1 MNSKSF
7 LMTALASTLVLS
19 SCSKLGELSAD
30 NFTVTPSPLEEIS
43 GKVPVTINGRFPEKY
58 MKKKAVVTV
67 TPVIRYENGQA
78 TGQAATFQ
86 GEKVQGNNQEISYK
100 VGGNYTMRNTFNY
113 VPAMQKSEL
122 YLTFDAKI
130 GKKTFNVP
138 EVKVADGVIATATL
152 LSNAIGSANTANA
165 TDAYQYAI
173 AQTKQAQIKY
183 LIQQAKVRTSELK
196 TTSVQEFLQTLRDIK
211 NDQKGYMLDG
221 IEVSAYA
228 SPDGGLKLNT
238 ALAENRGK
246 SSSDFLKGEL
256 KKMNFDADV
265 QSSYTAE
272 DWDGFQQLVAAS
284 NIQDKDVI
292 LRVLSMYS
300 DPEEREQQIKNI
312 SVAFKELADEV
323 LPELR
328 RARLTVNYQIIGR
341 SDDEI
346 QEQFKTD
353 AKQLSVEELLY
364 SATLTESTAEQKTI
378 YETTAKLYPND
389 YRAFN
394 NLASLA
400 YKAGDLA
407 AAENYVQKALQL
419 NPSATEANANKA
431 LIAMAQG
438 KAEEAQTYLA
448 KATTSKNYN
457 ELLGNLQVAAGNYAQ
472 SAQSL
477 KGVSTNSAA
486 LAQILNKN
494 YTEAAQTLAEIKSP
508 DATTDYLKAVLSART
523 GQEATAI
530 QSLRNAFAKDA
541 LLKERAKR
549 DLEFL
554 SLFNNGTFQSL
565 VK

>member
-1 MNSKSF
+1 
-7 LMTALASTLVLS
+7 
-19 SCSKLGELSAD
+19 
-30 NFTVTPSPLEEIS
+30 
-43 GKVPVTINGRFPEKY
+43 

-67 TPVIRYENGQA
+67 TPVLRYENGQVL
-78 TGQAATFQ
+78 GQPATFQ

-100 VGGNYTMRNTFNY
+100 VGGSYTMRNTFDY
-113 VPAMQKSEL
+113 VPAMLKSEL

-138 EVKVADGVIATATL
+138 EVKVADGVVATSTL
-152 LSNAIGSANTANA
+152 LANTIGSANTANA

-196 TTSVQEFLQTLRDIK
+196 TVSVKEFLQTLRDIK

-246 SSSDFLKGEL
+246 SSSNFLKGEL
-256 KKMNFDADV
+256 KKMKLDAEV
-265 QSSYTAE
+265 QSTYTAE

-300 DPEEREQQIKNI
+300 DPEEREKQIKNI
-312 SVAFKELADEV
+312 SVAFKELAEEV

-328 RARLTVNYQIIGR
+328 RARLTVNYQLIGR

-353 AKQLSVEELLY
+353 ATKLSVEELLY
-364 SATLTESTAEQKTI
+364 AATLTENTAEQKAI

-407 AAENYVQKALQL
+407 VAENYVQKALQI
-419 NPSATEANANKA
+419 NPSAAEANANKA
-431 LIAMAQG
+431 LVEMAKG
-438 KAEEAQTYLA
+438 KATEAQTYLA
-448 KATTSKNYN
+448 KATTAKNYN

-472 SAQSL
+472 SAQNL

-486 LAQILNKN
+486 LAQILNKD
-494 YTEAAQTLAEIKSP
+494 YTEAAQTLAQIATP
-508 DATTDYLKAVLSART
+508 DATTDYLKAVLAART

-530 QSLRNAFAKDA
+530 QNLRNAFAKDA
-541 LLKERAKR
+541 SFKERAKR
-549 DLEFL
+549 DLEFV
-554 SLFNNGTFQSL
+554 SLFNNSTFQSI

>member
-1 MNSKSF
+1 MAA
-7 LMTALASTLVLS
+7 MASTLVLS

-30 NFTVTPSPLEEIS
+30 NFTVTPSPLEEIG

-67 TPVIRYENGQA
+67 TPVLRYENGQA

-100 VGGNYTMRNTFNY
+100 VGGSYTMRNTFAY
-113 VPAMQKSEL
+113 VSAMQKSEL

-246 SSSDFLKGEL
+246 SSSAFLKGEL
-256 KKMNFDADV
+256 KKMDFDADV
-265 QSSYTAE
+265 QSAYTAE

-346 QEQFKTD
+346 QEQYKTD

-364 SATLTESTAEQKTI
+364 SATLTENAAEQKAI
-378 YETTAKLYPND
+378 YETTAQLYPND

-407 AAENYVQKALQL
+407 AADSYVQKALQIA
-419 NPSATEANANKA
+419 PAAAEANANKA
-431 LIAMAQG
+431 LIAVAQG
-438 KAEEAQTYLA
+438 KAEEAQTYLG
-448 KATTSKNYN
+448 KAAAAKNYN
-457 ELLGNLQVAAGNYAQ
+457 EILGNLQVAAGNYAQ

-477 KGVSTNSAA
+477 KGVNTNSAA
-486 LAQILNKN
+486 LSQLLSKN
-494 YTEAAQTLAEIKSP
+494 YTEAAQTLAQIATP
-508 DATTDYLKAVLSART
+508 DATTEYLKAVLAART

-530 QSLRNAFAKDA
+530 QNLKNAFAKDA
-541 LLKERAKR
+541 SLKERARR

-554 SLFNNGTFQSL
+554 SLFNNDTFQSI